1 MLEFVKYIWDDR
13 KYIYIAVVMIPS
25 EKRYAS
31 IIAISGHS
39 R

>member
-13 KYIYIAVVMIPS
+13 KYTYIVVVMIPS

-31 IIAISGHS
+31 IIAITVHS